1 MPHQVLAYMV
11 GNDTSRSE
19 LQAGHASS
27 PGRRSGREMIHIE
40 NVSYSYVNPST
51 LETVHALDGISLD
64 VSSNEFVCILGPSGC
79 GKSTLLTLVAGLK
92 RPSSGRIMADG
103 QEVMRPSADR
113 GMVFQQ
119 YALLPWKTVQG
130 NVALGPKF
138 QGHPRQQRNVIASR
152 YIDLVSLTG
161 FENKYPHEL
170 SGGMQQRVALAR
182 ALATHP
188 SVLLMD
194 EPLAAIDAQTRAVLQ
209 EELRSI
215 CKKSEVACIF
225 VTHNVDEA
233 LFLGDTVVI
242 MTDRPG
248 RIHEI
253 VRSEFVESSRNWAAL
268 EHDEEF
274 FRLKGHVGDL
284 MRSVVSARKQ
294 ASVS

>member
-1 MPHQVLAYMV
+1 MITRDGTGKETRARDWPHPSAV
-11 GNDTSRSE
+11 G
-19 LQAGHASS
+19 APH
-27 PGRRSGREMIHIE
+27 GRGDGGMIWID
-40 NVSYSYVNPST
+40 NVSYSYENPVT
-51 LETVHALDGISLD
+51 LETVHALDGISLE
-64 VSSNEFVCILGPSGC
+64 VKSNEFVCILGPSGC
-79 GKSTLLTLVAGLK
+79 GKSTLLTLLAGLK
-92 RPSSGRIMADG
+92 RPSTGTIKVAG
-103 QEVMRPSADR
+103 QDVTGPSAER

-138 QGHPRQQRNVIASR
+138 QGRTRTARANIVRR
-152 YIDLVSLTG
+152 YIDLVNLAG
-161 FENKYPHEL
+161 FERKYPHEL

-182 ALATHP
+182 ALAAQP

-209 EELRSI
+209 AELRSV
-215 CKKSEVACIF
+215 CKKSSVACVF

-233 LFLGDTVVI
+233 LFLGDTVVV

-253 VRSEFVESSRNWAAL
+253 VRSEFPEPSRDWSVL

-274 FRLKGHVGDL
+274 FKLKGYVGDL
-284 MRSVVSARKQ
+284 MRQMVAGRKQ
-294 ASVS
+294 AAVG